1 MTFRDD
7 ESRIRHG
14 NAPENMA
21 IVKHT
26 CLNLLQKHK
35 KNRESI
41 KLLRKTAGWDETRL
55 TELLTPNL

>member
-1 MTFRDD
+1 
-7 ESRIRHG
+7 
-14 NAPENMA
+14 MA

-26 CLNLLQKHK
+26 ALNLLQKK
-35 KNRESI
+35 RKRESI